1 MTPRNCS
8 SGNKQADAGVIQ
20 AGNPQLRAVIVEAVH
35 RIIHLDERWMK
46 LAQQLKARGKHICL
60 VVAAVANR
68 FMRWLHHTMQ
78 PEALAV

>member
-1 MTPRNCS
+1 MR
-8 SGNKQADAGVIQ
+8 
-20 AGNPQLRAVIVEAVH
+20 
-35 RIIHLDERWMK
+35 

-60 VVAAVANR
+60 VVAAIANR